1 MMNGSCVSIKTIVI
15 GITPKTLKDAQ
26 KLSVCVRQ
34 MYSFN
39 IAIKIK
45 NIPHRIDSLFH
56 IDSGNITVSPRIAFK
71 EFFLKNEPIISVTAN
86 RTFMIVGF
94 MKKITLLPDQ
104 IAKVAVITIIT
115 VVSNSIFYTFLYLS
129 HPINRTITASEAKIP
144 AAISIAESGLFFLK
158 N

>member
-1 MMNGSCVSIKTIVI
+1 
-15 GITPKTLKDAQ
+15 
-26 KLSVCVRQ
+26 
-34 MYSFN
+34 
-39 IAIKIK
+39 
-45 NIPHRIDSLFH
+45 
-56 IDSGNITVSPRIAFK
+56 
-71 EFFLKNEPIISVTAN
+71 
-86 RTFMIVGF
+86 

-115 VVSNSIFYTFLYLS
+115 VVSNSIFDTFLYLS